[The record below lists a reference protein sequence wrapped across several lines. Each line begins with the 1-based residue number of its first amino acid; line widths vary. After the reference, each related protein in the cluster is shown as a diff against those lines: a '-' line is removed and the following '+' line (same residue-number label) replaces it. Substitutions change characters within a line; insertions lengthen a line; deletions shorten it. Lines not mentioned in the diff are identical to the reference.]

1 MDSVVEYINSLN
13 LSKDEYLIVACS
25 GGPDSMLL
33 LHLLH
38 TLEYK
43 VICAHVNHKTR
54 VETDDEYLFVKN
66 YCDINNIIFEGIEL
80 LDKCDDNFES
90 YAREFRYKF
99 FKSLTLKYNSNYVFT
114 AHHGDDLVETI
125 MMRIVRGS
133 SLKGYRGFDKLSVR
147 DGYNIVRPLV
157 FVTKNDIISYLNE
170 YNIDYVVDSSNKS
183 LDYTRNRFRH
193 NLLPFLK
200 EEDEEVHKRFI
211 KYNETLKDTYDYI
224 TRVVNNF
231 LSTSYIN
238 NELNIDDFNKLDDFI
253 KVKVLEEIFRI
264 IFVDNLYLININ
276 HVNKVLEII
285 NSKKVN
291 VSINLVD
298 NLYIIKSY
306 NKLLFSLDNNINSIN
321 YKYELKD
328 RVELDD
334 GVISI
339 VDKSDSNSNYV
350 IRLNSKDI
358 KLPLYIRNRV
368 DGDRIEVKNMNGS
381 KKVKDIFIDE
391 KITLSDR
398 YRWPIL
404 VDSDDKIL
412 WIPGLKKSK
421 FDIPFDN
428 VYDIIIWYE
437 KGEKKYE

>member
-1 MDSVVEYINSLN
+1 MVSVVEYINSLN

-200 EEDEEVHKRFI
+200 EEDEDVHKRFI
-211 KYNETLKDTYDYI
+211 KY
-224 TRVVNNF
+224 
-231 LSTSYIN
+231 
-238 NELNIDDFNKLDDFI
+238 
-253 KVKVLEEIFRI
+253 LEE
-264 IFVDNLYLININ
+264 L
-276 HVNKVLEII
+276 
-285 NSKKVN
+285 
-291 VSINLVD
+291 
-298 NLYIIKSY
+298 
-306 NKLLFSLDNNINSIN
+306 
-321 YKYELKD
+321 
-328 RVELDD
+328 
-334 GVISI
+334 
-339 VDKSDSNSNYV
+339 
-350 IRLNSKDI
+350 
-358 KLPLYIRNRV
+358 
-368 DGDRIEVKNMNGS
+368 
-381 KKVKDIFIDE
+381 
-391 KITLSDR
+391 
-398 YRWPIL
+398 
-404 VDSDDKIL
+404 
-412 WIPGLKKSK
+412 
-421 FDIPFDN
+421 
-428 VYDIIIWYE
+428 
-437 KGEKKYE
+437 

>member
-1 MDSVVEYINSLN
+1 M
-13 LSKDEYLIVACS
+13 
-25 GGPDSMLL
+25 G
-33 LHLLH
+33 
-38 TLEYK
+38 
-43 VICAHVNHKTR
+43 
-54 VETDDEYLFVKN
+54 
-66 YCDINNIIFEGIEL
+66 
-80 LDKCDDNFES
+80 
-90 YAREFRYKF
+90 
-99 FKSLTLKYNSNYVFT
+99 
-114 AHHGDDLVETI
+114 
-125 MMRIVRGS
+125 
-133 SLKGYRGFDKLSVR
+133 
-147 DGYNIVRPLV
+147 
-157 FVTKNDIISYLNE
+157 
-170 YNIDYVVDSSNKS
+170 
-183 LDYTRNRFRH
+183 
-193 NLLPFLK
+193 
-200 EEDEEVHKRFI
+200 
-211 KYNETLKDTYDYI
+211 
-224 TRVVNNF
+224 
-231 LSTSYIN
+231 
-238 NELNIDDFNKLDDFI
+238 
-253 KVKVLEEIFRI
+253 
-264 IFVDNLYLININ
+264 
-276 HVNKVLEII
+276 
-285 NSKKVN
+285 
-291 VSINLVD
+291 
-298 NLYIIKSY
+298 KSY

-398 YRWPIL
+398 DRWPIL